1 MQLTNLISFISSIA
15 LTTTNLHGDIDWH
28 KHRFRAP
35 TDGDLRGP
43 CPGLNT
49 LANHGFIPRNG
60 RNMTIETVLKGSR
73 DGFNVPSDF
82 ISAVAKI
89 APFTS
94 NTFDGQ
100 FTLDDIKLHNAVEH
114 DASLSRSDYGLGS
127 NYIFNATLYNETLAS
142 SNPGV
147 DYYNVTS
154 AGLVQKARLADSIAR
169 NPNVRNTIKEV
180 SIRSSESA
188 LYLCIMGG
196 CADPETG
203 KTPKKFVDIFFR
215 EERLPIEEG
224 WTRASGD
231 NILNTLF
238 KLREDIDTVS
248 EWSASPGQYPW
259 IVVAPGAPDDPLKAG
274 RIF

>member
-1 MQLTNLISFISSIA
+1 MQLTNLVFSLSSIA
-15 LTTTNLHGDIDWH
+15 VATASIHGDIDWH
-28 KHRFRAP
+28 EHRFQPP

-60 RNMTIETVLKGSR
+60 RNMTVETVLKGSL
-73 DGFNVPSDF
+73 DGFNVPS
-82 ISAVAKI
+82 AVLSLIAKI
-89 APFTS
+89 SPFTS

-114 DASLSRSDYGLGS
+114 DASLSRSDYALGS
-127 NYIFNATLYNETLAS
+127 NYIFNATLYNETLAN

-154 AGLVQKARLADSIAR
+154 AGLVQKARLADSLTR

-180 SIRSSESA
+180 TIRNGESA
-188 LYLCIMGG
+188 LYLCTMGG
-196 CADPETG
+196 CADPTG
-203 KTPKKFVDIFFR
+203 KAPKKFVDIFFR

-224 WTRASGD
+224 WTRPSGD
-231 NILNTLF
+231 DIVNTLF
-238 KLREDIDTVS
+238 KLIEDIDRIS